1 MNRKNGYSDISLWR
15 ETCRKQKQRYYERTA
30 TYAPIPWT
38 QEDLDLIL
46 NHEKT
51 DAELRRLT
59 GHSVRAIQ
67 IKRSRLKSR
76 LQMRREDVCL
86 SCE

>member
-1 MNRKNGYSDISLWR
+1 MNRKNGYSDVALWR

-38 QEDLDLIL
+38 PEDLAMIVR
-46 NHEKT
+46 HEKT
-51 DAELRRLT
+51 DNELSRLT

-67 IKRSRLKSR
+67 IKRSRLKNR
-76 LQMRREDVCL
+76 AATRREELCQN
-86 SCE
+86 CE